1 MTEIEPLTT
10 YLELRESAEDGS
22 EGAGLSHSAEGLV
35 LLHVLEVAAH
45 GEPRATVTFVHGA
58 GDHGGRYVELA
69 ESLAREDFAVAL
81 PDLRGHGRS
90 EGQRG
95 HSWGWREI
103 VRDLQSVQDH
113 LAYRLPQAP
122 KFLVGQGLGAIHA
135 LTYAVEKPRSLAGLV
150 LVGPWWEP
158 RFELPAKPSG
168 LSKLFKKVGPTSVG
182 RVAVGADALFSTAE
196 QVDAWKQDEHTHDE
210 ITLRAGEEAA
220 LAARTYAGRIAEA
233 GCPVLILHGGADRVA
248 DPSGSKKLAGDG
260 VDVRVLDG
268 CGHDVF
274 HEPAGEE
281 ARGLLVDWLVS
292 RL

>member
-58 GDHGGRYVELA
+58 GDHGGRYVKLAQELA
-69 ESLAREDFAVAL
+69 SEDLAVAL

-95 HSWGWREI
+95 HGCGWREI

-135 LTYAVEKPRSLAGLV
+135 LTYAVEKPRTLAGLV

-158 RFELPAKPSG
+158 KLDLPERPSG
-168 LSKLFKKVGPTSVG
+168 LSKLFRKVGPTSVG
-182 RVAVGADALFSTAE
+182 RVAVEPSAMFTDGEELE
-196 QVDAWKQDEHTHDE
+196 RWLVDELTHDE
-210 ITLRAGEEAA
+210 ITLRAGEQAPRAA
-220 LAARTYAGRIAEA
+220 ETYAGRIDEA
-233 GCPVLILHGGADRVA
+233 GCPVLILHGGRDAIA
-248 DPSGSKKLAGDG
+248 DPARSAALASDT
-260 VDVRVLDG
+260 VTVRVLDG

-274 HEPAGEE
+274 HEPAADE
-281 ARGLLVDWLVS
+281 ARGLLLEWLMA